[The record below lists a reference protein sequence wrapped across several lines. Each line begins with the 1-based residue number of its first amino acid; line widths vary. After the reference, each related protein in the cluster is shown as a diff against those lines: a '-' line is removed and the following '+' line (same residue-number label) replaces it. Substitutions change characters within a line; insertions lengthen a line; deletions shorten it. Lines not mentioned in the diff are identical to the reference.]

1 MTPPAW
7 RIAMTSIERQS
18 APKRIG
24 RRDPA
29 FLTLEWQDG
38 VVSTIPASAIRKAC
52 PCAHC
57 VDERTGRPI
66 LDPATVMDDLEQREV
81 HLVGHYALGITFA
94 DGHRTGIFSW
104 TLLRSVANRVSEGA

>member
-7 RIAMTSIERQS
+7 RIAMSSIEREP

-24 RRDPA
+24 RSDPA
-29 FLTLEWQDG
+29 LLTIEWQDG

-66 LDPATVMDDLEQREV
+66 LDPSTVADDLEQREV
-81 HLVGHYALGITFA
+81 HLVGHYALGITFS

-104 TLLRSVANRVSEGA
+104 TLLRSVANRVAEEV